1 VGAEG
6 LRVDLADVTP
16 FVLTLDEE
24 PNIDRALDGLRW
36 APRVLVVDSGSSD
49 GTLEIARRYSNVE
62 VRTRAF
68 DSFAGQS
75 NHALAAVATTWAM
88 ALDADY
94 VVPPALVAEI
104 AGLPNDPAE
113 NGFEVPFRYVVLGRA
128 LRGSLYPP
136 RAILFRARAGVFEQ
150 DGHAHRVRIP
160 APVGRLRTAVD
171 HDDRKSLGRWL
182 RSQAVYA
189 DQEAEKL
196 SATPF
201 RELGWADR
209 LRRTALLGPPAVA
222 VHCLFAR
229 GLVFD
234 GRAGWYYSAQRA
246 VAESILSL
254 RLLETRRKRP

>member
-1 VGAEG
+1 M
-6 LRVDLADVTP
+6 DLADVTP

-24 PNIDRALDGLRW
+24 PNIARALDGLRW
-36 APRVLVVDSGSSD
+36 APRVLVIDSGSTD
-49 GTLEIARRYSNVE
+49 GTLEIARGYPNVE

-75 NHALAAVATTWAM
+75 NHALASVASTWAM

-94 VVPPALVAEI
+94 VVPPGLVAEI
-104 AGLPNDPAE
+104 AVLPEEPAE
-113 NGFEVPFRYVVLGRA
+113 NGFEVGFRYVVLGRA

-136 RAILFRARAGVFEQ
+136 RTILFRARAGVFEQ
-150 DGHAHRVRIP
+150 DGHAHRVRVP
-160 APVGRLRTAVD
+160 APVGRLRTPVD

-182 RSQAVYA
+182 RNQAAYA
-189 DQEAEKL
+189 EQEAEKL

-209 LRRTALLGPPAVA
+209 LRWTALLGPPAVA
-222 VHCLFAR
+222 AHCLFAR
-229 GLVFD
+229 GLVLD
-234 GRAGWYYSAQRA
+234 GRAGLYYSAQRA

-254 RLLETRRKRP
+254 RLLETRRRRA